1 MTNWRDL
8 GDVPYTIWRDVL
20 DHADSPILA
29 EARQAWEATR
39 PHSALALAMLA
50 VESRY
55 GTEFERNHY
64 SNRNALNLR
73 IRGQEP
79 FQGFTTWTLGVAEWR
94 ARVTDPRYAYRDTVT
109 VADLV
114 AIYAPS
120 SDGNDTAAY
129 VATVERLVGSWP
141 REVKMSAPAST
152 MPAIVITA
160 GHRSDADTG
169 NPAEKARTPM
179 MARAYKSA
187 FEAAGFPVYYW
198 QSIDGDGRP
207 DQSPGG
213 LDGVGRGVG
222 RLMASIAGPS
232 ILFDLHFE
240 GAAARGV
247 FAIVPDVTGLRTAV
261 SGGAPA
267 DDTWARNGDDVSLAR
282 LVSKYISDA
291 TGLPLR
297 ATTEPGVMSE
307 RVTGVGSQG
316 WRLGMFAY
324 TASVR
329 TRSPRLVVEHGNLSS
344 AADLKIIDSPGF
356 ADKCA
361 AAALRAVR
369 ERYQVSP
376 VPPTPTYVEPGP
388 IPAEQGKD
396 TNLGGA
402 TFWACARE
410 VRAVEGARFRQYADV
425 TSGETRAPAKPG
437 GEGFTVAWAV
447 QGTAGEWW
455 WVTPKGSRIRAIDCD
470 VRAAFT
476 RQG

>member
-1 MTNWRDL
+1 MNWRAL
-8 GDVPYTIWRDVL
+8 GDVPYTIWRDEL
-20 DHADSPILA
+20 DRLDSPILREG
-29 EARQAWEATR
+29 EAAWRAAS
-39 PHSALALAMLA
+39 PHSALCLAMMF
-50 VESRY
+50 VESQY
-55 GTEFERNHY
+55 GTEFDRNSY
-64 SNRNALNLR
+64 DNRNALNLR
-73 IRGQEP
+73 LRGRAP
-79 FQGFTTWTLGVAEWR
+79 FAGFPTWTAGIAEWR
-94 ARVTDPRYAYRDTVT
+94 ARITDSLYAYRDTVT

-114 AIYAPS
+114 EVYAPS
-120 SDGNDTAAY
+120 SDGNDVDRY
-129 VATVERLVGSWP
+129 VATVNRLIGQWP
-141 REVKMSAPAST
+141 REVPVST
-152 MPAIVITA
+152 LPAIVITA

-179 MARAYKSA
+179 MARAYKAA
-187 FEAAGFPVYYW
+187 FEAAGFPTYYW
-198 QSIDGDGRP
+198 QSMDGDTRP

-222 RLMASIAGPS
+222 RLMASIPGPS
-232 ILFDLHFE
+232 ILLDLHFE

-261 SGGAPA
+261 AGGAPA
-267 DDTWARNGDDVSLAR
+267 DDTWSKNSDDVALAR
-282 LVSKYISDA
+282 LTSKYIADA

-307 RVTGVGSQG
+307 RATGVGGQG

-324 TASVR
+324 TAAVR
-329 TRSPRLVVEHGNLSS
+329 ARSQRLVIEHGNLSS

-361 AAALRAVR
+361 ASALRAVR
-369 ERYQVSP
+369 ERYNVGA
-376 VPPTPTYVEPGP
+376 VPPAPVYVEPGP
-388 IPAEQGKD
+388 IPAEQGVD
-396 TNLGGA
+396 ANLGGV
-402 TFWACARE
+402 TFWACART

-447 QGTAGEWW
+447 QGSGGDWW
-455 WVTPKGSRIRAIDCD
+455 WVTPRGSRVRAIDCD
-470 VRAAFT
+470 VRGAFS